1 MTRPKIVCL
10 GGGTGTYTVLRGLRH
25 RDVELTAV
33 VSMADSGGSSGRLR
47 DEFGVLPPGD
57 VRRCLLA
64 LAADDETNQT
74 LRQLFEYRF
83 DKGQGLNG
91 HSFGNLFITALTE
104 ICGRTD
110 QAIIEASRILRI
122 KGQVLPVALADTHL
136 WAQLDDG
143 TLIKGE
149 NHIDVRT
156 TKPEVKIS
164 RVFLEPEAE
173 VYAPVAREIAQADLI
188 VIGPGDLY
196 TSVIPTLLPRGV
208 AKAISRSAAKKV
220 YVCNLMTKHGETD
233 DFAASDFVREVLRY
247 LEPDEEPVRRLLDAV
262 IINKSTLPQ
271 QLLAKYTAEGAQVVQ
286 ADEENC
292 RGLVPQVIFAN
303 VSSATTLFR
312 HDPGKLAEVLMNVI

>member
-1 MTRPKIVCL
+1 MKKPRIVCL

-64 LAADDETNQT
+64 LAADDETNKT

-83 DKGQGLNG
+83 DKGYGLNG
-91 HSFGNLFITALTE
+91 HSFGNLLLTALTE

-122 KGQVLPVALADTHL
+122 RGQVLPVTLADTHL
-136 WAQLDDG
+136 WAELEDG
-143 TLIKGE
+143 TLIQGE
-149 NHIDVRT
+149 TNIDIRKV
-156 TKPEVKIS
+156 KPEIRLR

-173 VYAPVAREIAQADLI
+173 VYAPVATALAQADLI

-196 TSVIPTLLPRGV
+196 TSVIPTLLPRSV
-208 AKAISRSAAKKV
+208 AKAISRSSAKKV

-233 DFAASDFVREVLRY
+233 DFAASDFVREILQY
-247 LEPDEEPVRRLLDAV
+247 LAPDEEPVQRLLDAV
-262 IINKSTLPQ
+262 IINKSSLPQ
-271 QLLAKYTAEGAQVVQ
+271 QLLARYLAEEAQVVQ
-286 ADEENC
+286 ADEDKC
-292 RGLVPQVIFAN
+292 RELVPQVILVN

-312 HDPGKLAEVLMNVI
+312 HDPGKLAEVLLNVI